1 MPHFQ
6 SSFITN
12 GIEYVRA
19 VAERE
24 LELNTI
30 PKLRRWRGGPSCGQG
45 CLADSAPLTDWPL
58 CTPGACRESAVWVER
73 SGYDVM
79 FCWSLAQAVAPG

>member
-30 PKLRRWRGGPSCGQG
+30 PKLRRWWGGPSCG
-45 CLADSAPLTDWPL
+45 LADSAPLPDGRCAPQE
-58 CTPGACRESAVWVER
+58 PAESLQ
-73 SGYDVM
+73 SGLRGQGMTVM
-79 FCWSLAQAVAPG
+79 FCWSLVQAVEPG

>member
-30 PKLRRWRGGPSCGQG
+30 PKLRRW
-45 CLADSAPLTDWPL
+45 
-58 CTPGACRESAVWVER
+58 
-73 SGYDVM
+73 
-79 FCWSLAQAVAPG
+79 